1 MFDYGDQ
8 VLFLRR
14 FQFTLENMLAELRV
28 GQFTLDEI
36 VTYYHSLSFIQ
47 DLTLI
52 PRYNYNIS
60 VAADDIG
67 IEEEEGEEGE
77 EGEGE

>member
-1 MFDYGDQ
+1 
-8 VLFLRR
+8 
-14 FQFTLENMLAELRV
+14 MLAELHV

-47 DLTLI
+47 DFTLI

-60 VAADDIG
+60 VVDDDIG
-67 IEEEEGEEGE
+67 IEESEEEGEEGE
-77 EGEGE
+77 EGERE

>member
-8 VLFLRR
+8 ALFLRR
-14 FQFTLENMLAELRV
+14 FQGTLEDMLAELHV

-36 VTYYHSLSFIQ
+36 VTYYHSLSIIQ
-47 DLTLI
+47 DFTLI

-67 IEEEEGEEGE
+67 IEESKDEGEEGE
-77 EGEGE
+77 RE